1 MSPIAVPI
9 ERDIEPRY
17 EGETAEA
24 LSEDKAGG
32 DYVSNLEATLDEEE
46 IDKEL
51 QRLRG
56 ESEKLSGFSFR
67 THTFFKGGGRHMT
80 LILGIFASIGGFI
93 FGMDQGV
100 ISGALLFAPKDLSLD
115 TGQVSMVTGFMPLG
129 GVLGA
134 TIGYPLNEW
143 LGRKIS
149 IIIAC
154 LFYTVG
160 GILQADAQN
169 FAMIL
174 SGRIIL
180 GVGLGLEC
188 TACPV
193 YISESCTKRWRGGL
207 VSLYQFMICFG
218 LFCAY
223 IVAAIF
229 VHASGNWRYMLGS
242 TLVFSSILLI
252 AMLTL
257 PETPRWLMRKGRE
270 AQSYKVWSIVRGFDT
285 EEERREFF
293 VMRKTVERELEE
305 SRNRYVIMDLVR
317 VHRCRHA
324 AIFGTI
330 IAILCQFSGI
340 NSINYYMATLMHEV
354 GFSRVHA
361 VYSSMIGSGTLL
373 LFTIPAIYLM
383 DRMGRRV
390 LWLSLLPGV
399 LVGCFII
406 GFSFRASN
414 LHVEEGIYIWGI
426 ITYYMFWGSGMGPY
440 AWVLGSEIYPTYI
453 RSEGMALVTW
463 WTYVGNFITTY
474 CFSRMKRAMTA
485 PGIFI
490 GFYGGFVTIA
500 WFYAMFMMPETKDKT
515 LEEIDALFSMSM
527 PDLAKHNWEN
537 VKKTVDDLLHFR
549 LKEVWKVYK

>member
-1 MSPIAVPI
+1 MSGI
-9 ERDIEPRY
+9 E
-17 EGETAEA
+17 
-24 LSEDKAGG
+24 LQEDADVQKTQDTEIVYNNREKQ
-32 DYVSNLEATLDEEE
+32 DYVTQLEASLDEEE
-46 IDKEL
+46 VKKEL
-51 QRLRG
+51 EILKE
-56 ESEKLSGFSFR
+56 ESLKFTGFSFR
-67 THTFFKGGGRHMT
+67 THTLFKKGGRHMT

-100 ISGALLFAPKDLSLD
+100 ISGALLFMPKDLSL
-115 TGQVSMVTGFMPLG
+115 TSGEESMVTGFMPLG
-129 GVLGA
+129 AVLGA
-134 TIGYPLNEW
+134 TIAYPLNEW

-154 LFYTVG
+154 LFYSVG
-160 GILQADAQN
+160 GILQADAHN
-169 FAMIL
+169 FGMIL

-229 VHASGNWRYMLGS
+229 VNVPGNWRYMLGS

-252 AMLTL
+252 AMCTM

-270 AQSYKVWSIVRGFDT
+270 AQSYRVWRIVRGFDT
-285 EEERREFF
+285 EEERNEFYI
-293 VMRKTVERELEE
+293 MKKTVEREL
-305 SRNRYVIMDLVR
+305 RNSKDRWIIMDLIR

-324 AIFGTI
+324 AIFGAI
-330 IAILCQFSGI
+330 IAILEQFSGI
-340 NSINYYMATLMHEV
+340 NSINYYMSTLMHEV

-383 DRMGRRV
+383 DRMGRRA

-399 LVGCFII
+399 VIGCFII

-414 LHVEEGIYIWGI
+414 IHIEEGIYIWGI

-440 AWVLGSEIYPTYI
+440 TWVIGSEIFPTYI

-463 WTYVGNFITTY
+463 WTYIGNFLTTY
-474 CFSRMKRAMTA
+474 LFTRMKTAMTG

-490 GFYGGFVTIA
+490 GFYGGFVVLS
-500 WFYAMFMMPETKDKT
+500 WFYGLLMMPETKDKT

-527 PDLAKHNWEN
+527 PALAKHNWN
-537 VKKTVDDLLHFR
+537 NAKKTTNDLLHFR
-549 LKEVWKVYK
+549 LKEVWKIE

>member
-1 MSPIAVPI
+1 MSPIAVPVQVD
-9 ERDIEPRY
+9 RDSY
-17 EGETAEA
+17 EVATAEKD
-24 LSEDKAGG
+24 EYKEN
-32 DYVSNLEATLDEEE
+32 NLEELTEAYKEDEE
-46 IDKEL
+46 INKEL
-51 QRLRG
+51 AILK
-56 ESEKLSGFSFR
+56 EEADKMSGFSFR
-67 THTFFKGGGRHMT
+67 THTFFKGGGRYMT
-80 LILGIFASIGGFI
+80 LILGVFASIGGFI

-100 ISGALLFAPKDLSLD
+100 ISGALLFAPQDLSL
-115 TGQVSMVTGFMPLG
+115 TSGQESMVTGFMPLG

-143 LGRKIS
+143 LGRKLS

-169 FAMIL
+169 FGMIL

-229 VHASGNWRYMLGS
+229 VHVPGNWRYMLGS

-257 PETPRWLMRKGRE
+257 PETPRWLMRKGRS

-285 EEERREFF
+285 EEEVMEFIIMRR
-293 VMRKTVERELEE
+293 TVKRELED
-305 SRNRYVIMDLVR
+305 SKDRYVIMDLLR

-354 GFSRVHA
+354 GFGRVHA

-373 LFTIPAIYLM
+373 LFTIPAIYFM
-383 DRMGRRV
+383 DRMGRRP

-414 LHVEEGIYIWGI
+414 IHIEEGIYIWGI

-474 CFSRMKRAMTA
+474 CFTRMKTAMTA
-485 PGIFI
+485 PGMFI
-490 GFYGGFVTIA
+490 GFYGGFVVIA
-500 WFYAMFMMPETKDKT
+500 WLYAMFMMPETKDKT
-515 LEEIDALFSMSM
+515 LEEIDELFSMTM
-527 PDLAKHNWEN
+527 PELARHNWGN
-537 VKKTVDDLLHFR
+537 VKANSG
-549 LKEVWKVYK
+549 